1 MEEDPST
8 VYRRGR
14 AIYISP
20 LTQASSLELPQL
32 SFLTFPSIKPN
43 ISANT
48 NDDDPLLFHIHSEP
62 NDPSNHYTSHA
73 FLFELT
79 GMIFEIYC
87 RRYSSLSPI
96 GRLGEEFWLGD
107 WSLYVKNTD
116 DTPAQRLR
124 KKELRE
130 ELANLKSLD
139 RQHKQVLQEK
149 EEKWALQQKA
159 LVDIIQE
166 LDEKMAVDVALVK
179 KLVTDVDVSI
189 KKAVKELEGLV

>member
-1 MEEDPST
+1 M
-8 VYRRGR
+8 
-14 AIYISP
+14 
-20 LTQASSLELPQL
+20 
-32 SFLTFPSIKPN
+32 
-43 ISANT
+43 
-48 NDDDPLLFHIHSEP
+48 
-62 NDPSNHYTSHA
+62 
-73 FLFELT
+73 
-79 GMIFEIYC
+79 
-87 RRYSSLSPI
+87 
-96 GRLGEEFWLGD
+96 
-107 WSLYVKNTD
+107 YVKNTD

>member
-8 VYRRGR
+8 VYRRYRLLYQREFEG
-14 AIYISP
+14 AENDCVSIYIH
-20 LTQASSLELPQL
+20 
-32 SFLTFPSIKPN
+32 PN
-43 ISANT
+43 IMRA
-48 NDDDPLLFHIHSEP
+48 PQA
-62 NDPSNHYTSHA
+62 TSLPRA
-73 FLFELT
+73 SLT
-79 GMIFEIYC
+79 
-87 RRYSSLSPI
+87 
-96 GRLGEEFWLGD
+96 
-107 WSLYVKNTD
+107 
-116 DTPAQRLR
+116 RLR